1 MHGGGEEEG
10 WGANLA
16 STVLLLDAL
25 VRGGNPGAVWYKPDL
40 PQRPHPLARWL
51 GAHRSA
57 VLVVQICAPCISFRC
72 RSPGAHENPVR
83 VLRAP
88 SERADGDAE
97 ASRVCTKWHRVCYLA
112 ENHLVEARYWL
123 SLHQSLFFSYT
134 VHGAPLLLCEK
145 KRRGVHLGQDGKSLP
160 CCRKTKII
168 SYNRK
173 HPPPFCLFPRNQTVP

>member
-57 VLVVQICAPCISFRC
+57 VLVVQICAPCLSFRC
-72 RSPGAHENPVR
+72 RSPGAHVARYFFTLHSYFLLSRRAPR
-83 VLRAP
+83 GLDPRRGPKPPALAVLR
-88 SERADGDAE
+88 
-97 ASRVCTKWHRVCYLA
+97 
-112 ENHLVEARYWL
+112 
-123 SLHQSLFFSYT
+123 
-134 VHGAPLLLCEK
+134 EK
-145 KRRGVHLGQDGKSLP
+145 DS
-160 CCRKTKII
+160 
-168 SYNRK
+168 
-173 HPPPFCLFPRNQTVP
+173 